1 MKDWYN
7 SLEGQYVLNSIDD
20 KIGNILS
27 EIFGYYAVEF
37 GVHTQIK
44 SLLNKSRIKN
54 NITIYSEL
62 PPFITKHY
70 HIIAEPEF
78 LPIVFDNI
86 DLVIASHVFEASQ
99 YPHQVLREIDRILVP
114 EGHCLLIGFN
124 PISFFGKSKIFRLNK
139 YTSKDHTLR
148 SIGKMKD
155 WFRVRGFE
163 IIHTQTFG
171 FRPVLEQRKIFSSLV
186 FLEKIGKHTDG
197 KWGSVYLIHAKK
209 TEIAQTP
216 KLSWT
221 ANKILK
227 RKPRIVT
234 ATKEGNSL

>member
-7 SLEGQYVLNSIDD
+7 SREGQTVLNSIDD
-20 KIGNILS
+20 EISNILS
-27 EIFGYYAVEF
+27 EIFGYYAVEL

-62 PPFITKHY
+62 PLLATNHHKL
-70 HIIAEPEF
+70 IAEPEF

-124 PISFFGKSKIFRLNK
+124 PVSFFGASKIVRLNK
-139 YTSKDHTLR
+139 YISKNYTLR

-163 IIHTQTFG
+163 IISTQTFG
-171 FRPVLEQRKIFSSLV
+171 FRPTFEQRKLFSSLV
-186 FLEKIGKHTDG
+186 FLEKIGQRSDG

-216 KLSWT
+216 TLLWK

-234 ATKEGNSL
+234 ATKEGNNL